1 MQLDV
6 STLKA
11 IFNPKLRPLIG
22 LDISSSSIKMVE
34 LVDAGKGQPRV
45 ERYAIEPLPKDA
57 VVDGNIANLEV
68 VTDTIDKCLKRLGSK
83 TKFVAMALPS
93 AAVITKKNWPSC
105 APCATRA

>member
-34 LVDAGKGQPRV
+34 LVDAGRGQPRV
-45 ERYAIEPLPKDA
+45 ERYAIESLPKDA

-68 VTDTIDKCLKRLGSK
+68 VTDTIDRCWKRLGSS
-83 TKFVAMALPS
+83 TRFVAMALPS
-93 AAVITKKNWPSC
+93 AAVITKKDN
-105 APCATRA
+105 AARRLA

>member
-1 MQLDV
+1 
-6 STLKA
+6 
-11 IFNPKLRPLIG
+11 
-22 LDISSSSIKMVE
+22 MVE

-83 TKFVAMALPS
+83 TKFVAIGRRDHEKDYVACGPS
-93 AAVITKKNWPSC
+93 
-105 APCATRA
+105 